1 MKWNLDTAHTSVDF
15 KVRHMGISSVRGSLQ
30 VVSGSVETDETGRLV
45 KVEAVLDPASITT
58 GEPQRD
64 AHLRSSDFLHA
75 EQHPQIK
82 FESTS
87 ITPKGEDRYTIEGNL
102 TIRGVTKPVTLQA
115 EANTRPVKDPW
126 GLQRIAA
133 SASGE
138 INRKDWN
145 LTWNQ
150 VLELGALLVG
160 EEVRFNLEVE
170 AVSAAQPAAAQ

>member
-15 KVRHMGISSVRGSLQ
+15 KVRHMGISSVRGSLK
-30 VVSGSVETDETGRLV
+30 VTSGSVETDNAGHPT
-45 KVEAVLDPASITT
+45 KIEAVLDPASIST

-75 EQHPQIK
+75 QEYPEIK
-82 FESTS
+82 FESTK
-87 ITPKGEDRYTIEGNL
+87 ITHNGGDKYTIEGNL
-102 TIRGVTKPVTLQA
+102 TIRDITKPVTFQA
-115 EANTRPVKDPW
+115 EANVRPVKDPW
-126 GLQRIAA
+126 GMQRIAA

-170 AVSAAQPAAAQ
+170 AVSAQPAAAQ